1 MYWLIA
7 GLVIFFGV
15 HIFSEFRAARGK
27 MIQRLGE
34 KPYRAAYSLLALA
47 GFTLIVVGVHKAK
60 TVFLWRPA
68 EWGRYAAVWFM
79 PFAFISLAAAY
90 IPSNFQRFTA
100 HPMLWS
106 VTLWALLHL
115 LANGDLTSLLLFGS
129 FGLYAVHAMSSQNA
143 RGALPSQ
150 FKRPLLRD
158 AAVVLSGLVLYWLF
172 LHYHGKLFGVPVV
185 Y

>member
-1 MYWLIA
+1 
-7 GLVIFFGV
+7 
-15 HIFSEFRAARGK
+15 
-27 MIQRLGE
+27 
-34 KPYRAAYSLLALA
+34 
-47 GFTLIVVGVHKAK
+47 
-60 TVFLWRPA
+60 
-68 EWGRYAAVWFM
+68 M

-115 LANGDLTSLLLFGS
+115 LANGDLIGLLLFGS
-129 FGLYAVHAMSSQNA
+129 FGLYSVHAMSSQNA
-143 RGALPSQ
+143 RGARPSQ
-150 FKRPLLRD
+150 LKRPLLLD
-158 AAVVLSGLVLYWLF
+158 AVVVVAALVLYWLF

>member
-7 GLVIFFGV
+7 GLVLFFGV
-15 HIFSEFRAARGK
+15 HIFSGYRAARGE

-34 KPYRAAYSLLALA
+34 KRYRAAYALLSLVGLI
-47 GFTLIVVGVHKAK
+47 LIVIGVHNAEM
-60 TVFLWRPA
+60 VILWEPA
-68 EWGRYAAVWFM
+68 EWGRYAAAWFM

-129 FGLYAVHAMSSQNA
+129 FGLYSVHAMSSLNA
-143 RGALPSQ
+143 RGARPSHL
-150 FKRPLLRD
+150 KRPLLRD
-158 AAVVLSGLVLYWLF
+158 VVVVVTGLVLYWLF
-172 LHYHGKLFGVPVV
+172 LRFHAKLFGVPVV